1 MLHLEPH
8 WNWPGKEGQEIEVD
22 ALSNAPE
29 VELFLNGE
37 SLGRKPVPRNYH
49 ATWQVKYAPGT
60 LSAKGYD
67 NGKVVSETKVE
78 TTGLPASVE
87 LTPDRSK
94 INANGEDLSVFTVSV
109 KDEKGRVVPTAMNKT
124 HFQLEG
130 AGNIIGVG
138 NGDPSCHEP
147 DTYVAQAPVLQ
158 PSQWV
163 RSVFNGF
170 AQVIVQSTKE
180 PGTLT
185 LTAISEGLKSATV
198 SVQSQPCTPRPSV
211 P

>member
-1 MLHLEPH
+1 M
-8 WNWPGKEGQEIEVD
+8 
-22 ALSNAPE
+22 
-29 VELFLNGE
+29 
-37 SLGRKPVPRNYH
+37 
-49 ATWQVKYAPGT
+49 
-60 LSAKGYD
+60 
-67 NGKVVSETKVE
+67 
-78 TTGLPASVE
+78 
-87 LTPDRSK
+87 
-94 INANGEDLSVFTVSV
+94 SV
-109 KDEKGRVVPTAMNKT
+109 KDEKGRVVPTAMNAI

-147 DTYVAQAPVLQ
+147 DTYVAQAPVMQ
-158 PSQWV
+158 PSPWV